1 MISYKTLRTLSWLI
15 ALTIVLW
22 LIHDLPFDAIFE
34 TITNL
39 TVTQW
44 LYWSCINLLIIL
56 VFVWRWKVLAK
67 GLELRL
73 HFSDLLLLR
82 QAGQSISF
90 ITPGPQFG
98 GEPLQIFLLWK
109 KYLISPGESVLAVAA
124 DRAFELWTNF
134 FVLLLGIVVLFFT
147 QTALADWLSI
157 ALVIALVISLLS
169 LSIWLLIHYSDTLE
183 TNFNKLTHK
192 WLSSKRLTEVNF
204 QLSNTTESLSKL
216 LTNKVAL
223 ISALLLSIIGWLL
236 TFLELYL
243 VLSFFDIHLNISQF
257 VLLLVAM
264 RLAFLLP
271 LPGGFGTLEASIFWS
286 FTVLALATNTAAAL
300 LALIRFRD
308 IIVLGAGFICLRLL
322 QTKTVTIRNS

>member
-1 MISYKTLRTLSWLI
+1 MISYKALRILSWLI
-15 ALTIVLW
+15 ALTLVFW
-22 LIHDLPFDAIFE
+22 LSHDLPFGTIFE
-34 TITNL
+34 TIANL
-39 TVTQW
+39 TVKQW
-44 LYWSCINLLIIL
+44 LYWSSINLLIIL

-67 GLELRL
+67 GLDLRL
-73 HFSDLLLLR
+73 HFFDLLLLR

-109 KYLISPGESVLAVAA
+109 KYLISPGDSVLAVAA

-134 FVLLLGIVVLFFT
+134 FVLLLGIVILFFT
-147 QTALADWLSI
+147 QAELADWLSI
-157 ALVIALVISLLS
+157 ALVIGLIISILS
-169 LSIWLLIHYSDTLE
+169 LSIWLLIHYTETLE
-183 TNFNKLTHK
+183 TKINKFSQR
-192 WLSSKRLTEVNF
+192 WLSSKRLAEVNF
-204 QLSNTTESLSKL
+204 HLSNTTESLTKL
-216 LTNKVAL
+216 LTNKIAL
-223 ISALLLSIIGWLL
+223 FSALLLSMIGWLL
-236 TFLELYL
+236 TFFELYL

-271 LPGGFGTLEASIFWS
+271 LPGGIGTLEASIFWS
-286 FTVLALATNTAAAL
+286 FGVLAVAINSAAAL

-308 IIVLGAGFICLRLL
+308 AIVLGVGFVCLRLL